1 MEKLI
6 FKEAVITSVT
16 KNTFKEI
23 VVKMK
28 LSPDD
33 YSPELEEELY
43 SLRQNS
49 ESIVVLIQPS
59 GYVPTPDTRNA
70 QLSKLHRCM
79 ERYSNITGTDMEKL
93 LQDLYARYGGIDSR
107 TKLTDKQLE
116 TEITFFT
123 SI

>member
-1 MEKLI
+1 MDKII

-59 GYVPTPDTRNA
+59 GYIPPPDTRNA

-107 TKLTDKQLE
+107 TKLTDQQLE
-116 TEITFFT
+116 TEIQFFT